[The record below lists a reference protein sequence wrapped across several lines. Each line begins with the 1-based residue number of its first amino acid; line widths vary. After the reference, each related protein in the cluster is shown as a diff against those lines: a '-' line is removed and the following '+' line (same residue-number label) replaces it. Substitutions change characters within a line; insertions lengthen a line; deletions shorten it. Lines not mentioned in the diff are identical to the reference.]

1 MTNTT
6 HTYPGQNDLSQ
17 RIANYE
23 DVEIQTFQHSNYHTH
38 DIENDIDP
46 ETNFF
51 HSLNND
57 CRYYNEEQFNN
68 TIKTSHK
75 LSIIHFNSRSLYANF
90 HNIKYYLGQFSQP
103 FNIIA
108 ITETWINN
116 ERGMDFELEGYEM
129 ICKNRENKNGGG
141 VALFVDKNLTYKVVK
156 NMSTVI
162 NDVFEC
168 VTIEILM
175 EKKKNIIVS
184 CMYRTPGSNIDSFI
198 NWVAEKCTKTNHKTM
213 FICGDYNIDLLNPNK
228 HRMTD
233 EFINTL
239 YSLSL
244 YPKITRPSRITS
256 HCATLIDNIFTNVL
270 DNNIISGLLI
280 NDITDHLPV
289 FIVYN
294 CNYNKTSKDIRPQYR
309 RVRTEESMIALE
321 NNLIAYDW
329 DSIYKEN
336 DVNIAYDKFGK
347 SFKQLYDKNCP
358 VREDSRKNKHKNDPW
373 ISKGLQNACKKK
385 NTLYREFV
393 KHRTKEAEN
402 KYKKYKNKLTSII
415 RICKKEYYSTI
426 LENNKNNI
434 KSIWTILNNVIRDT
448 PRHITYPQY
457 FSENDKKINKMEEV
471 VNQFNNYFVNIGP
484 NLAEKIPMTDT
495 LAHDDTPIKR
505 NTSSMYLNPVLEK

>member
-23 DVEIQTFQHSNYHTH
+23 DVEIRTFQHSNYHTH

-141 VALFVDKNLTYKVVK
+141 VALFVDKNLTYKVVE

-198 NWVAEKCTKTNHKTM
+198 NWVAEKCTKSNHKTM

-233 EFINTL
+233 
-239 YSLSL
+239 
-244 YPKITRPSRITS
+244 
-256 HCATLIDNIFTNVL
+256 
-270 DNNIISGLLI
+270 
-280 NDITDHLPV
+280 
-289 FIVYN
+289 
-294 CNYNKTSKDIRPQYR
+294 
-309 RVRTEESMIALE
+309 
-321 NNLIAYDW
+321 
-329 DSIYKEN
+329 
-336 DVNIAYDKFGK
+336 
-347 SFKQLYDKNCP
+347 
-358 VREDSRKNKHKNDPW
+358 
-373 ISKGLQNACKKK
+373 
-385 NTLYREFV
+385 
-393 KHRTKEAEN
+393 
-402 KYKKYKNKLTSII
+402 
-415 RICKKEYYSTI
+415 
-426 LENNKNNI
+426 
-434 KSIWTILNNVIRDT
+434 
-448 PRHITYPQY
+448 
-457 FSENDKKINKMEEV
+457 
-471 VNQFNNYFVNIGP
+471 
-484 NLAEKIPMTDT
+484 
-495 LAHDDTPIKR
+495 
-505 NTSSMYLNPVLEK
+505 

>member
-1 MTNTT
+1 
-6 HTYPGQNDLSQ
+6 
-17 RIANYE
+17 
-23 DVEIQTFQHSNYHTH
+23 
-38 DIENDIDP
+38 
-46 ETNFF
+46 
-51 HSLNND
+51 
-57 CRYYNEEQFNN
+57 
-68 TIKTSHK
+68 
-75 LSIIHFNSRSLYANF
+75 
-90 HNIKYYLGQFSQP
+90 
-103 FNIIA
+103 
-108 ITETWINN
+108 
-116 ERGMDFELEGYEM
+116 MDFELEGYEM

-141 VALFVDKNLTYKVVK
+141 VDLFVDKNLTYKVVE

-198 NWVAEKCTKTNHKTM
+198 NWVAEKCTKSNHKTM

-233 EFINTL
+233 KFINTL

-358 VREDSRKNKHKNDPW
+358 VREDRRKNKHKNDPW